1 MPMERENGLMA
12 EDAAA
17 TLRPLLVRDKRQLT
31 ADVWRFELVDPDGG
45 ALPAF
50 ASGAHVVVETPLG
63 ARRTYSL
70 SNDPSETHRYVLG
83 IKHERAGRGG
93 SASLIERV
101 RERDLIPVSAPI
113 NRFPLV
119 AAPEYLFIAGG
130 IGITPILSMLRQ
142 VARDGGAGFRLIYCT
157 RSADLTAFRDELAA
171 LESAGPPFAGKV
183 TLHHDDGDP
192 EKAFDFWPLV
202 ETPGKAH
209 VYCCGPRP
217 LMDEVRAMTGH
228 WPESAIHFE
237 DFTSEIQA
245 HKPDDRP
252 FRVRNAKTGEVVA
265 VAADATILEA
275 LRATGARLPSS
286 CESGTCGSCKTRL
299 LDGDVEHRDLVLTD
313 EERQRHILICVS
325 RARQGELVLAW

>member
-1 MPMERENGLMA
+1 LGERLIA

-17 TLRPLLVRDKRQLT
+17 TLRPLLVREKRQLT
-31 ADVWRFELVDPDGG
+31 PDVWRFELVDPAGG
-45 ALPAF
+45 ALPPF
-50 ASGAHVVVETPLG
+50 AAGAHLTVETPAG

-70 SNDPSETHRYVLG
+70 SNDPAETHRYVLG
-83 IKHERAGRGG
+83 VKHERGGRGG

-101 RERDLIPVSAPI
+101 REGDLLPVSAPI

-142 VARDGGAGFRLIYCT
+142 VARDGSAGFRLIYCT
-157 RSADLTAFRDELAA
+157 RSPALTAFRDELAA
-171 LESAGPPFAGKV
+171 PELAGKV
-183 TLHHDDGDP
+183 TLHHDGGDP

-217 LMDEVRAMTGH
+217 LMEEVRAMTGH

-237 DFTSEIQA
+237 DFAGEIQA
-245 HKPDDRP
+245 LKPDDRP
-252 FRVRNAKTGEVVA
+252 FTVRNAKTGQIVEVP
-265 VAADATILEA
+265 ADATILEA
-275 LRATGARLPSS
+275 LRAAGSSVPSS

-299 LDGDVEHRDLVLTD
+299 VDGDVEHRDLVLTD

-325 RARQGELVLAW
+325 RARAGELVLEW